1 MKPLFCF
8 LSFFVIFGLN
18 AQVSTSTKKTNQL
31 KFDKVE
37 IIRNEIPYDS
47 KELFVF
53 TFVNKS
59 GKPLKITNV
68 QTSCGCTTAEK
79 PENAIPNNKKGKISV
94 SYDTKRVGEFV
105 KTITVSSDQT
115 EPVVLTIRGI
125 VLPEK
130 TH

>member
-1 MKPLFCF
+1 MKLLFCF
-8 LSFFVIFGLN
+8 LSMCVVLGLN
-18 AQVSTSTKKTNQL
+18 AQTSPKPAKSNGL
-31 KFDKVE
+31 KFDKME
-37 IIRNEIPYDS
+37 IIRNDIPYDD

-68 QTSCGCTTAEK
+68 QTSCGCTTAKK
-79 PENAIPNNKKGKISV
+79 PEEAIQKNKKGNISV

>member
-1 MKPLFCF
+1 MKHLFCL
-8 LSFFVIFGLN
+8 LSFLVIFGLN

>member
-1 MKPLFCF
+1 MKQLFFF

-18 AQVSTSTKKTNQL
+18 AQASTSTKKTNQL

-115 EPVVLTIRGI
+115 DPVVLTIRGI

>member
-1 MKPLFCF
+1 MKHLFCL

-18 AQVSTSTKKTNQL
+18 AQVSTSTKKNNQL

-79 PENAIPNNKKGKISV
+79 PENAIPKNKKGKISV

>member
-1 MKPLFCF
+1 MKHLFCL

>member
-1 MKPLFCF
+1 
-8 LSFFVIFGLN
+8 
-18 AQVSTSTKKTNQL
+18 
-31 KFDKVE
+31 
-37 IIRNEIPYDS
+37 
-47 KELFVF
+47 
-53 TFVNKS
+53 VNKS

-79 PENAIPNNKKGKISV
+79 PENAIPKNKKGKISV

>member
-1 MKPLFCF
+1 MKHLFCL

-79 PENAIPNNKKGKISV
+79 PENAIPKNKKGKISV

>member
-1 MKPLFCF
+1 MKQLFFF

-18 AQVSTSTKKTNQL
+18 AQASTSTKKTNQL

-59 GKPLKITNV
+59 GNPLKITNV

-115 EPVVLTIRGI
+115 DPVVLTIRGI